1 MACKNYISCNSH
13 KQYFSKSRFLDIQQ
27 KQPPEVLFKKGV
39 LRNFAKFTGKH
50 LCQSFFF
57 NKVAGLRHRWH
68 RCFPVNFVKFPT
80 TLFYRTPPVAAS
92 DQDSIVKLSA
102 NNKLLVVIFTS
113 FGVCSWSS
121 SVLLSLF
128 KKSGRSFISRLKR
141 RVLST
146 SPCLILIFV
155 LKDWLKGNFWS
166 FVRCFDNL

>member
-128 KKSGRSFISRLKR
+128 KKSVRSFISRLKR

>member
-1 MACKNYISCNSH
+1 MWILNMCTVRLFLFLFLENKTYAC
-13 KQYFSKSRFLDIQQ
+13 SRLGVFC
-27 KQPPEVLFKKGV
+27 KKGV
-39 LRNFAKFTGKH
+39 LRNFSKFTGKH

-57 NKVAGLRHRWH
+57 NKVAGLRH

-141 RVLST
+141 RVLEF
-146 SPCLILIFV
+146 I
-155 LKDWLKGNFWS
+155 
-166 FVRCFDNL
+166 

>member
-1 MACKNYISCNSH
+1 MWILNMCTVRLFLFLFLENKTYAC
-13 KQYFSKSRFLDIQQ
+13 SRLGVFC
-27 KQPPEVLFKKGV
+27 KKGV
-39 LRNFAKFTGKH
+39 LRNFSKFTGKH

-121 SVLLSLF
+121 LVLLSLF
-128 KKSGRSFISRLKR
+128 KKSVRSFISRLKR